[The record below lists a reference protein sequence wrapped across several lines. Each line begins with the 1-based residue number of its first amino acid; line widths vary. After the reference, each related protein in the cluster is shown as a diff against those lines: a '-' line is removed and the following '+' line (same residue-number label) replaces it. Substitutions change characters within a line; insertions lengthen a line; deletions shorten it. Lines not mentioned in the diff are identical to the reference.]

1 MKYLIRF
8 AVALALASV
17 PVTGAAQADVADTTE
32 RALVTDVDSIEQFR
46 FTAIPLV
53 VFADTPN
60 DPRFIQQMELLE
72 ARKQQLFDRDVVV
85 ITDTD
90 PDTLSPLRRNLRPR
104 GFSVVLVDKN
114 GRVNLRKPEP
124 WDVRELTRMIDRM

>member
-8 AVALALASV
+8 VIALALA
-17 PVTGAAQADVADTTE
+17 GAPLVGTAQEDTTDTAD
-32 RALVTDVDSIEQFR
+32 RPLVTDADSIDQFR
-46 FTAIPLV
+46 FTAIPLI

-60 DPRFIQQMELLE
+60 DPRFIRQMELLE
-72 ARKQQLFDRDVVV
+72 ARKQALFDRDVVI

-90 PDTLSPLRRNLRPR
+90 PVTLSPLRRDLRPR

-124 WDVRELTRMIDRM
+124 WDVRELTRSIDKM

>member
-17 PVTGAAQADVADTTE
+17 PVTGVAQADVADTTE